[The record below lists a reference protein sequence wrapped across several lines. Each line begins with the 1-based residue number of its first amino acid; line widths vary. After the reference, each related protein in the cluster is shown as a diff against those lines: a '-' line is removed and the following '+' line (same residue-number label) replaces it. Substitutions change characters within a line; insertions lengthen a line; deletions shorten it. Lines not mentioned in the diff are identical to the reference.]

1 MSDGEEIQSLRS
13 YETLLHSE
21 TFEEVLSGLES
32 VVARLERGGLSIDE
46 SIAWYEVGLGL
57 MRRCSQLL
65 EHAELRIRTLEET
78 YMLQDGAA
86 ADGIANGS

>member
-1 MSDGEEIQSLRS
+1 MSDSEQSQPLGS
-13 YETLLHSE
+13 YETLLHCE
-21 TFEEVLSGLES
+21 TFEDVLGGLES

-78 YMLQDGAA
+78 YMLQDGAT
-86 ADGIANGS
+86 ADWSANGP

>member
-1 MSDGEEIQSLRS
+1 MSDGLEIGALES
-13 YETLLHSE
+13 YESLLRTE
-21 TFEEVLSGLES
+21 TFEEALAGLEA

-65 EHAELRIRTLEET
+65 EHAELRVRTLEELYLAQVET
-78 YMLQDGAA
+78 PTEWS
-86 ADGIANGS
+86 ADVT